1 MAPSPARRR
10 SATIT
15 DVARLAEVSI
25 TTVSFVLN
33 EVADRSIPEETRR
46 RVRRAAEQL
55 DYRPNAAAQH
65 LRTRRS
71 HTIGLITDEVASTPF
86 AGDIIRGAQD
96 AAWGHRKVLIIV
108 NTDRNDAIRDS
119 AVAMMLERRV
129 EGLIFAAMSHQAV
142 AVPAI
147 PREAPVVVLNGFAGD
162 RTLPSVVPDEEGG
175 GRMAT
180 EVLASAGHRRIG
192 FINLG
197 PCPAAEGRL
206 AGYLDAN
213 RRHGLT
219 VDDTLIRVTDD
230 REPGRGYQRT
240 RELLDLDD
248 PPTALFCGNDRTA
261 MEAYDAIKERGLRI
275 PTDVAII
282 GFDNQEIIADHL
294 RPRLSTVAL
303 PHYEM
308 GRWAIDYLIETA
320 DQPEAPP
327 RQHRMPCPYVE
338 RESV

>member
-1 MAPSPARRR
+1 MPSSAPRR
-10 SATIT
+10 SPTIT

-33 EVADRSIPEETRR
+33 DAADRSIPEETRR

-55 DYRPNAAAQH
+55 GYRPNAAAQH

-71 HTIGLITDEVASTPF
+71 HTIGLITDEVASSPF

-96 AAWGHRKVLIIV
+96 AAWAHQKVLIIV

-119 AVAMMLERRV
+119 AVETMLERRV
-129 EGLIFAAMSHQAV
+129 EGLIFAAMSHQSV
-142 AVPAI
+142 ATPVI
-147 PREAPVVVLNGFAGD
+147 SRQAPVVLLNCFASD
-162 RTLPSVVPDEEGG
+162 HSLSSVVPDEEGG
-175 GRMAT
+175 GRVAT
-180 EVLASAGHRRIG
+180 DVLAGGGHRRIG

-197 PCPAAEGRL
+197 PCPAAAGRL
-206 AGYLDAN
+206 AGYLASL
-213 RRHGLT
+213 RRHGLV
-219 VDDTLIRVTDD
+219 VDDALVRVTDD
-230 REPGRGYQRT
+230 RVPGRGYQRT

-275 PTDVAII
+275 PADVAVV

-308 GRWAIDYLIETA
+308 GRWAIEYLIETA